1 MYDHKSREHTPSAF
15 RKEFNMGAYTV
26 KRILSLIP
34 VLLIVSIVV
43 FLITHLTPGNPA
55 AIILGQGASA
65 DQIAALSKKMGLDK
79 PVMEQFFIWISNI
92 AHGDF
97 GYSYF
102 LNRSV
107 LGAIWDNVGPTFS
120 LALLA
125 QVIGVTFALLF
136 GVYAAKH
143 KGKVRDEAI
152 MGASLLGISIP
163 SFLLGSLLILLF
175 AVQLRIFPVSGYV
188 PLNAGLLEHLRYLIL
203 PAITLG
209 TIQAALITRMT
220 RSSLLDTI
228 SENFV
233 KTAKAK
239 GLSERTVMLKHTLR
253 VGFLPI
259 LTVIGESFGGLVTGA
274 AVTEALFNI
283 PGLGQLIVSSI
294 ERRDYALIQGAVLL
308 ITIVYVIV
316 NLVVDL
322 LYAVI
327 DPRVRNSYHD

>member
-1 MYDHKSREHTPSAF
+1 MALCF
-15 RKEFNMGAYTV
+15 RKEFTMGAYTL
-26 KRILSLIP
+26 KRLFALIP
-34 VLLIVSIVV
+34 VLFIVSIIV
-43 FLITHLTPGNPA
+43 FLITRLTPGSPA
-55 AIILGQGASA
+55 AIILGQGASPE
-65 DQIAALSKKMGLDK
+65 QIAALSKEMGLDE
-79 PVMEQFFIWISNI
+79 PVINQYFIWLSNI
-92 AHGDF
+92 FHGDF

-102 LNRSV
+102 LNKPV
-107 LGAIWDNVGPTFS
+107 LGAIWDNVGPTVS
-120 LALLA
+120 LAILA
-125 QVIGVTFALLF
+125 QIFGVAFALLF
-136 GVYAAKH
+136 GIYAAKH
-143 KGKVRDEAI
+143 KGTIRDESI

-163 SFLLGSLLILLF
+163 SFLLGSFLILLF

-188 PLNAGLLEHLRYLIL
+188 PLNAGLFEYLKYLVL
-203 PAITLG
+203 PTITLG
-209 TIQAALITRMT
+209 AIQAALITRMT

-239 GLSERTVMLKHTLR
+239 GLNERTIMLKHTLR
-253 VGFLPI
+253 VSFLPI
-259 LTVIGESFGGLVTGA
+259 LTVIGESFAGLVTGA
-274 AVTEALFNI
+274 AVTESLFNI

-308 ITIVYVIV
+308 ITVAYVVI

>member
-1 MYDHKSREHTPSAF
+1 MALCF
-15 RKEFNMGAYTV
+15 RKEFTMGAYTL
-26 KRILSLIP
+26 KRLFALIP
-34 VLLIVSIVV
+34 VLFIVSIVV
-43 FLITHLTPGNPA
+43 FLITRLTPGSPA
-55 AIILGQGASA
+55 AIILGQGASPE
-65 DQIAALSKKMGLDK
+65 QIAALSKEMGLDE
-79 PVMEQFFIWISNI
+79 PVINQYFIWLSNI
-92 AHGDF
+92 FHGDF

-102 LNRSV
+102 LNKPV
-107 LGAIWDNVGPTFS
+107 LGAIWDNVGPTVS
-120 LALLA
+120 LAILA
-125 QVIGVTFALLF
+125 QIFGVAFALLF
-136 GVYAAKH
+136 GIYAAKH
-143 KGKVRDEAI
+143 KGTIRDESI

-163 SFLLGSLLILLF
+163 SFLLGSFLILLF

-188 PLNAGLLEHLRYLIL
+188 PLNAGLFEYLKYLVL
-203 PAITLG
+203 PTITLG
-209 TIQAALITRMT
+209 AIQAALITRMT

-239 GLSERTVMLKHTLR
+239 GLNERTIMLKHTLR
-253 VGFLPI
+253 VSFLPI
-259 LTVIGESFGGLVTGA
+259 LTVIGESFAGLVTGA
-274 AVTEALFNI
+274 AVTESLFNI

-308 ITIVYVIV
+308 ITVAYVVI

>member
-1 MYDHKSREHTPSAF
+1 AE
-15 RKEFNMGAYTV
+15 
-26 KRILSLIP
+26 
-34 VLLIVSIVV
+34 
-43 FLITHLTPGNPA
+43 
-55 AIILGQGASA
+55 
-65 DQIAALSKKMGLDK
+65 QIAALSKEMGLDE
-79 PVMEQFFIWISNI
+79 PVINQYFIWLSNI
-92 AHGDF
+92 FHGDF

-102 LNRSV
+102 LNKPV
-107 LGAIWDNVGPTFS
+107 LGAIWDNVGPTVS
-120 LALLA
+120 LAILA
-125 QVIGVTFALLF
+125 QIFGVAFALLF
-136 GVYAAKH
+136 GIYAAKH
-143 KGKVRDEAI
+143 KGTIRDESI

-163 SFLLGSLLILLF
+163 SFLLGSFLILLF

-188 PLNAGLLEHLRYLIL
+188 PLNAGLFEYLKYLVL
-203 PAITLG
+203 PTITLG
-209 TIQAALITRMT
+209 AIQAALITRMT

-239 GLSERTVMLKHTLR
+239 GLNERTIMLKHTLR
-253 VGFLPI
+253 VSFLPI
-259 LTVIGESFGGLVTGA
+259 LTVIGESFAGLVTGA
-274 AVTEALFNI
+274 AVTESLFNI

-308 ITIVYVIV
+308 ITVAYVVI

>member
-1 MYDHKSREHTPSAF
+1 MALCF
-15 RKEFNMGAYTV
+15 RKEFMMGAYTL
-26 KRILSLIP
+26 KRLFALIP
-34 VLLIVSIVV
+34 VLFIVSIVV
-43 FLITHLTPGNPA
+43 FLITRLTPGSPA
-55 AIILGQGASA
+55 AIILGQGASPE
-65 DQIAALSKKMGLDK
+65 QIAALSKEMGLDE
-79 PVMEQFFIWISNI
+79 PVINQYFIWLSNI
-92 AHGDF
+92 FHGDF

-102 LNRSV
+102 LNKPV
-107 LGAIWDNVGPTFS
+107 LGAIWDNVGPTVS
-120 LALLA
+120 LAILA
-125 QVIGVTFALLF
+125 QIFGVAFALLF
-136 GVYAAKH
+136 GIYAAKH
-143 KGKVRDEAI
+143 KGTIRDESI

-163 SFLLGSLLILLF
+163 SFLLGSFLILLF

-188 PLNAGLLEHLRYLIL
+188 PLNAGLFEYLKYLVL
-203 PAITLG
+203 PTITLG
-209 TIQAALITRMT
+209 AIQAALITRMT

-239 GLSERTVMLKHTLR
+239 GLNERTIMLKHTLR
-253 VGFLPI
+253 VSFLPI
-259 LTVIGESFGGLVTGA
+259 LTVIGESFAGLVSGA
-274 AVTEALFNI
+274 AVTESLFNI

-308 ITIVYVIV
+308 ITVAYVVI

>member
-1 MYDHKSREHTPSAF
+1 
-15 RKEFNMGAYTV
+15 MGAYTL
-26 KRILSLIP
+26 KRLFALIP
-34 VLLIVSIVV
+34 VLFIVSIVV
-43 FLITHLTPGNPA
+43 FLITRLTPGSPA
-55 AIILGQGASA
+55 AIILGQGASPE
-65 DQIAALSKKMGLDK
+65 QIAALSKEMGLDE
-79 PVMEQFFIWISNI
+79 PVVNQYFIWLSNI
-92 AHGDF
+92 FHGDF

-102 LNRSV
+102 LNKPV
-107 LGAIWDNVGPTFS
+107 LGAIWDNVGPTVS
-120 LALLA
+120 LAILA
-125 QVIGVTFALLF
+125 QIFGVAFALLF
-136 GVYAAKH
+136 GIYAAKH
-143 KGKVRDEAI
+143 KGTIRDESI

-163 SFLLGSLLILLF
+163 SFLLGSFLILLL

-188 PLNAGLLEHLRYLIL
+188 PLNAGLFEYLKYLVL
-203 PAITLG
+203 PTITLG
-209 TIQAALITRMT
+209 AIQAALITRMT

-239 GLSERTVMLKHTLR
+239 GLNERTIMLKHTLR
-253 VGFLPI
+253 VSFLPI
-259 LTVIGESFGGLVTGA
+259 LTVIGESFAGLVTGA
-274 AVTEALFNI
+274 AVTESLFNI

-308 ITIVYVIV
+308 ITVAYVVI

>member
-1 MYDHKSREHTPSAF
+1 MALCF
-15 RKEFNMGAYTV
+15 RKEFTMGAYTL
-26 KRILSLIP
+26 KRLFALIP
-34 VLLIVSIVV
+34 VLFIVSIVV
-43 FLITHLTPGNPA
+43 FLITRLTPGSPA
-55 AIILGQGASA
+55 AIILGQGASPE
-65 DQIAALSKKMGLDK
+65 QIAALSKEMGLDE
-79 PVMEQFFIWISNI
+79 PVVSQYFIWLSNI
-92 AHGDF
+92 FHGDF

-102 LNRSV
+102 LNKPV
-107 LGAIWDNVGPTFS
+107 LGAIWDNVGPTVS
-120 LALLA
+120 LAILA
-125 QVIGVTFALLF
+125 QIFGVAFALLF
-136 GVYAAKH
+136 GIYAAKH
-143 KGKVRDEAI
+143 KGTIRDESI

-163 SFLLGSLLILLF
+163 SFLLGSFLILLF

-188 PLNAGLLEHLRYLIL
+188 PLNAGLFEYLKYLVL
-203 PAITLG
+203 PTITLG
-209 TIQAALITRMT
+209 AIQAALITRMT

-239 GLSERTVMLKHTLR
+239 GLNERTIMLKHTLR
-253 VGFLPI
+253 VSFLPI
-259 LTVIGESFGGLVTGA
+259 LTVIGESFAGLVTGA
-274 AVTEALFNI
+274 AVTESLFNI

-308 ITIVYVIV
+308 ITVAYVVI

>member
-1 MYDHKSREHTPSAF
+1 
-15 RKEFNMGAYTV
+15 MGAYTL
-26 KRILSLIP
+26 KRLFALIP
-34 VLLIVSIVV
+34 VLFIVSIVV
-43 FLITHLTPGNPA
+43 FLITRLTPGSPA
-55 AIILGQGASA
+55 AIILGQGASPE
-65 DQIAALSKKMGLDK
+65 QIAALSKEMGLDE
-79 PVMEQFFIWISNI
+79 PVVNQYFIWLSNI
-92 AHGDF
+92 FHGDF

-102 LNRSV
+102 LNKSV
-107 LGAIWDNVGPTFS
+107 LGAIWDNVGPTVS
-120 LALLA
+120 LAILA
-125 QVIGVTFALLF
+125 QIFGVAFALLF
-136 GVYAAKH
+136 GIYAAKH
-143 KGKVRDEAI
+143 KGTIRDESI

-163 SFLLGSLLILLF
+163 SFLLGSFLILLF

-188 PLNAGLLEHLRYLIL
+188 PLNAGLFEYLKYLVL
-203 PAITLG
+203 PTITLG
-209 TIQAALITRMT
+209 AIQAALITRMT

-239 GLSERTVMLKHTLR
+239 GLNERTIMLKHTLR
-253 VGFLPI
+253 VSFLPI
-259 LTVIGESFGGLVTGA
+259 LTVIGESFAGLVTGA
-274 AVTEALFNI
+274 AVTESLFNI

-308 ITIVYVIV
+308 ITVAYVVI